1 MPTHHTPERNA
12 RRRNVANRLEGKVA
26 AITGGS
32 QGIGLAIAK
41 RFAQEGADVAFC
53 YRSNKAGAEVVAVEI
68 QKLGR
73 KAVGFQCDVGR
84 VADGQKFVA
93 DTVARFG
100 KIDILVNNAGL
111 KRRAACW
118 DATEGA

>member
-1 MPTHHTPERNA
+1 M
-12 RRRNVANRLEGKVA
+12 ANRLDGKVA

-32 QGIGLAIAK
+32 QGIGLAIAQ

-53 YRSNKAGAEVVAVEI
+53 YRSNKAGADEVVVGI

-84 VADGQKFVA
+84 VAEGQKFIT
-93 DTVARFG
+93 DTVTQLG
-100 KIDILVNNAGL
+100 KIDI
-111 KRRAACW
+111 
-118 DATEGA
+118 